1 MRVSFT
7 DDEDNDETL
16 TSGATD
22 AVAAATQPN
31 NLATGAPA
39 ISGTAQVGE
48 TLTADT
54 SDIADADGLDNATF
68 TYQWLA
74 DDADISGAT
83 GSTYALTDSNEGKAI
98 RVRVSFTDDAD
109 NEETL
114 TSAATDAV
122 SAATQPNNPATGAPA
137 ISGTVQVGETLT
149 ADTSDIADADGLD
162 NAAFAYQWLADDADI
177 SGATGSTYTLAE
189 ADAGKAITVRVSFT
203 DDAGN
208 EETLTSA
215 ATVAVAVPLTASL
228 ENTPDTHDGEN
239 VFTFELRF
247 SEEPQLSYRTL
258 RDHTFTV
265 AGGTVEKA
273 ERITQGSNIRWR
285 ITVRPDGDG
294 QVTIT
299 LPVTEDCDAEEAICT
314 GDGRM
319 LSNEL
324 ALTVDGPGQ

>member
-1 MRVSFT
+1 MI
-7 DDEDNDETL
+7 E
-16 TSGATD
+16 
-22 AVAAATQPN
+22 
-31 NLATGAPA
+31 
-39 ISGTAQVGE
+39 
-48 TLTADT
+48 
-54 SDIADADGLDNATF
+54 DADGLTNTSF
-68 TYQWLA
+68 IYQWLA
-74 DDADISGAT
+74 DDSAIQGAT
-83 GSTYALTDSNEGKAI
+83 A
-98 RVRVSFTDDAD
+98 
-109 NEETL
+109 
-114 TSAATDAV
+114 
-122 SAATQPNNPATGAPA
+122 
-137 ISGTVQVGETLT
+137 
-149 ADTSDIADADGLD
+149 
-162 NAAFAYQWLADDADI
+162 
-177 SGATGSTYTLAE
+177 STYTLTD
-189 ADAGKAITVRVSFT
+189 ADQGKTVKVRVSFT

-208 EETLTSA
+208 DETLTSA
-215 ATVAVAVPLTASL
+215 VTVAVTVPLTASL

-258 RDHTFTV
+258 RDHAFTV

-299 LPVTEDCDAEEAICT
+299 LPATTDCDAEEAICT